1 MKQAHPLQRLRLVEQ
16 PPPHVFLEQWFSFV
30 LALENQGGTDIP
42 DRSVSDV
49 DGLTLRT
56 NLQLNYGPMPRIGS
70 CDATLA
76 KLVSLMDKFNR
87 NDVFHCRDSASFT
100 LTINSSSFR

>member
-1 MKQAHPLQRLRLVEQ
+1 MKQAHSLQRLRIVEQ

-30 LALENQGGTDIP
+30 LVLANQGP
-42 DRSVSDV
+42 DRTVSEL

-56 NLQLNYGPMPRIGS
+56 NMQLNYGPMPRIES

-76 KLVSLMDKFNR
+76 KLVSLTDKFYR
-87 NDVFHCRDSASFT
+87 NDVFHCCDSACVT
-100 LTINSSSFR
+100 LTTNSSSLC